1 MVNSTFNICQLNKL
15 TFTKI
20 AWFNVQL
27 TFVQLTLVQFTCVLE
42 WGQAPKPPG
51 FVALARHY
59 AVRQAEPSDKQFVWG
74 MKLLLSWLLLNKKL
88 LNWPTVQLC
97 YWFTCHWVNFFWW
110 IDQMVKNIW
119 WISHVETSFA
129 GWTSHPIGLE
139 ATTTLEGLS
148 FRHIWWRHRKVCSMK
163 L

>member
-20 AWFNVQL
+20 AWFYVQLTFVELTFIQL
-27 TFVQLTLVQFTCVLE
+27 TFVQLTCVLE

-97 YWFTCHWVNFFWW
+97 YWWTCHLVNFFLVNWPNGEKYL
-110 IDQMVKNIW
+110 VNIPCW
-119 WISHVETSFA
+119 DVICWLNWS
-129 GWTSHPIGLE
+129 PLRQ
-139 ATTTLEGLS
+139 ATQATKTIKFEP
-148 FRHIWWRHRKVCSMK
+148 
-163 L
+163 